1 MSPRGWN
8 NGKCGLDSCSSL
20 LKPLSSFWIS
30 TYKEERQGWGDQV
43 GRVTMARE
51 TSSACPH
58 KRPQNVGCVPQS
70 CGAMI
75 RYLHRGLHRPGFRC
89 VYVHGHI
96 CKHNNPTHCVRPPP
110 PHPGLEPDLG
120 AHFPCSPECLERA
133 QSPFPMPAGAL
144 LTCPGRWGWWQL
156 FCPPLPGRQGTPG
169 ILVVPGLSVCPAFG
183 PTPSCLKGE
192 RACRL
197 FLTSFI
203 SPAWCRVIVCPPLT
217 LLSV

>member
-1 MSPRGWN
+1 MLTTPHPPRGYPGVNFSADTVGQSTRELMLWTASF
-8 NGKCGLDSCSSL
+8 LRVRL
-20 LKPLSSFWIS
+20 LSSHL
-30 TYKEERQGWGDQV
+30 TPP
-43 GRVTMARE
+43 
-51 TSSACPH
+51 PH
-58 KRPQNVGCVPQS
+58 
-70 CGAMI
+70 
-75 RYLHRGLHRPGFRC
+75 
-89 VYVHGHI
+89 
-96 CKHNNPTHCVRPPP
+96 PPP
-110 PHPGLEPDLG
+110 PPPPGLEPDLG
-120 AHFPCSPECLERA
+120 AHVPGSPECLERA